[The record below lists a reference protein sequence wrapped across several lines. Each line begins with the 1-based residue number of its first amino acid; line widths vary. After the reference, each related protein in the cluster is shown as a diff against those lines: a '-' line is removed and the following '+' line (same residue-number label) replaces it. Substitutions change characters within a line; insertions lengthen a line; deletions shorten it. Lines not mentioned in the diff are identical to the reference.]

1 MAGSPPGSAIG
12 FYTEPVAELPVAQS
26 LRVAGL
32 VVAVAVIA
40 AACSRSVTPAEAARE
55 APFGPCG
62 SSYSELIEKAK
73 AEGELTLIGTPQGS
87 AGSRRVMDSFTN
99 EYGIKV
105 RLIFEDA
112 SSADELTI
120 LRTWKGDP
128 RYPDIIDVTPIA
140 LADATSEGLLADY
153 RVQTYDAISSRF
165 KLPQGLQVANY
176 SGIMSFGVNRALIA
190 NPPRTWADLEKPE
203 YRGAIA
209 LNGDPRES
217 GAGIQ
222 AVAAAALANGGS
234 YDNIRPGIEY
244 FGRLRKSGNLRVA
257 EINNADVLYGD
268 SPIAIDWN
276 YSFPTLARR
285 LAKRGV
291 ELQTVIPSDG
301 IARGLYF
308 QGIVADAQHPCAAR
322 LWLDHLVSDD
332 VAITRMQAGAI
343 PARYSAMRSRL
354 STAEQALIPSD
365 SEIQAALAPTPEQFR
380 KMQEL
385 VNELW
390 VPLVINEKA
399 E

>member
-1 MAGSPPGSAIG
+1 MAPLHI
-12 FYTEPVAELPVAQS
+12 TRS
-26 LRVAGL
+26 LRIAGL
-32 VVAVAVIA
+32 VIA
-40 AACSRSVTPAEAARE
+40 TALVLTGCSRSVSPAEAALE
-55 APFGPCG
+55 TPYGPCG
-62 SSYSELIEKAK
+62 SSYPELVEKAK
-73 AEGELTLIGTPQGS
+73 AEGQLTLIGTPQGS
-87 AGSRRVMDSFTN
+87 AGSGQVMDSFTN

-105 RLIFEDA
+105 RPIFEDA

-128 RYPDIIDVTPIA
+128 RYPDIIDVSPIA
-140 LADATSEGLLADY
+140 LADATNEGLLADY
-153 RVQTYDAISSRF
+153 RVQAYDAISSRF

-176 SGIMSFGVNRALIA
+176 SGIMSFGVNRSLID

-234 YDNIRPGIEY
+234 YDNIRPGIE
-244 FGRLRKSGNLRVA
+244 FFSRLRKSGNLRVG

-276 YSFPTLARR
+276 YSFPPLARR
-285 LAKRGV
+285 LAKEGV

-308 QGIVADAQHPCAAR
+308 QGIVADALHPCAAR
-322 LWLDHLVSDD
+322 LWLDHLVSDE

-354 STAEQALIPSD
+354 STSEQALIPSE

-380 KMQEL
+380 KMQKL

-390 VPLVINEKA
+390 VPLVINAKA